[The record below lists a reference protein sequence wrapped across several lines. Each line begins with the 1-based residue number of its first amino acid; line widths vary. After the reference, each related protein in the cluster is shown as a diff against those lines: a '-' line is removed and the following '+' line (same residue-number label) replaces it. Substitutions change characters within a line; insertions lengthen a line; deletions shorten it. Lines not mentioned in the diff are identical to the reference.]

1 MASNLS
7 LKVFFEMQETAQ
19 LAIVDNIQN
28 NVLQYM
34 KGRKTKTWAE
44 REVGVE
50 MRIAIGIVHH
60 ATSLRTFRNKF
71 ESLKHKG
78 EI

>member
-1 MASNLS
+1 
-7 LKVFFEMQETAQ
+7 MQEAAQ

-28 NVLQYM
+28 NVLEYM

-44 REVGVE
+44 REVGKE
-50 MRIAIGIVHH
+50 MRIALQIVHH
-60 ATSLRTFRNKF
+60 ATSLRTYSKKF
-71 ESLKHKG
+71 EALKHKG